1 MAQGTN
7 YEDKQ
12 QLLIEGIQ
20 ELVYKNGQGAVD
32 GEANQKALKNLAE
45 TFWGP
50 EDGKQYA
57 RKDGKWEEVSGG
69 DTLDVYNQEEFLSAL
84 NNTEVERI
92 NIAKS
97 FTLTGLSYGQ
107 TVIDLQNVSK
117 SIYGLPLN
125 FGSDSSIWLET
136 QGSADVK
143 VYSDINVLGNA
154 SEAAL
159 CEKPN
164 TTAGT
169 VSLFFRN
176 IVNDNFFLAG
186 QNSVYEISKDPNSV
200 EGEPAGSPSP
210 QGFWDNTF
218 RDSSSKS
225 YTNVELNDSFNNTT
239 YNASSFEK
247 IYTTITGVGQTTV
260 ELPVSNINDF
270 DRIII
275 NSYSGAIVINYNNSY
290 LDKIYAGDSVIYEY
304 NSNEAKWSPLASD
317 RIAVRTLE
325 TEAITS
331 TSDVSK
337 NERKAYTFKGTPGSS
352 TTITLIDGTPT
363 VEHVGKWSFFH
374 RQNNDVNPSTLN
386 LKISSGSAPFGKNLS
401 NIAMNSFV
409 SFEVVEFLDPV
420 SNSPVYYPVNI
431 VRTDAI

>member
-12 QLLIEGIQ
+12 QLLLEGIQ
-20 ELVYKNGQGAVD
+20 ELVYKNGKGAID

-50 EDGKQYA
+50 EDGKPYA
-57 RKDGKWEEVSGG
+57 RKDGKWDEVSNGS
-69 DTLDVYNQEEFLSAL
+69 TLDVYNQDQLLSAL
-84 NNTEVERI
+84 NNTDVERI

-97 FTLTGLSYGQ
+97 FSITGLDYGL
-107 TVIDLQNVSK
+107 TINLGNVSK
-117 SIYGLPLN
+117 SIYGLPLI
-125 FGSDSSIWLET
+125 FGNKSSIWFET
-136 QGSADVK
+136 QDSANVK
-143 VYSDINVLGNA
+143 VYSDIVVLNTS
-154 SEAAL
+154 SEAGF
-159 CEKPN
+159 CENPY

-169 VSLFFRN
+169 VNLFFRN
-176 IVNDNFFLAG
+176 ILNDNFFLAG
-186 QNSVYEISKDPNSV
+186 QNSFYELAKNSNSI
-200 EGEPAGSPSP
+200 EGVPAGSPSP

-218 RDSSSKS
+218 RDTSLKS
-225 YTNVELNDSFNNTT
+225 YTNIELDNSFNNTT
-239 YNASSFEK
+239 YSASSFQK

-275 NSYSGAIVINYNNSY
+275 SSYSGAVVINYNNSY
-290 LDKIYAGDSVIYEY
+290 LDKIYAGGSIIYEY

-317 RIAVRTLE
+317 RIFVKTLE
-325 TEAITS
+325 TEAITN
-331 TSDVSK
+331 TSDVTK
-337 NERKAYTFKGTPGSS
+337 DERKAYTFKGTPGSS

-363 VEHVGKWSFFH
+363 VKHVGKWSFFH

-386 LKISSGSAPFGKNLS
+386 LKISSGSAPFGKNLN

-409 SFEVVEFLDPV
+409 SFEVVEFLDPDL
-420 SNSPVYYPVNI
+420 NSPVYYPVNI
-431 VRTDAI
+431 VRSDAI